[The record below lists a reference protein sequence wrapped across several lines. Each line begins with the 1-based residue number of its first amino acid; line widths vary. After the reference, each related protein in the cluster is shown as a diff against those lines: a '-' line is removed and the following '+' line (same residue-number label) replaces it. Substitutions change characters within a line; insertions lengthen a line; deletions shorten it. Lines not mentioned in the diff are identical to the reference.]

1 MWEREQLSIKKH
13 LSGISFNIQELRA
26 LLDEL
31 YMNEEFEDDNKW
43 AYQRVV
49 HSCDKLN
56 IIRKDLERLTERVTE
71 NNV

>member
-31 YMNEEFEDDNKW
+31 YMNEQFEDDNKW

-56 IIRKDLERLTERVTE
+56 IIRKDLERLTERVTK